1 MRRHALQLGISVAFL
16 LLWAAPATAQ
26 VCQYANDGE
35 CDEPGIGTSVCEAG
49 TDTADCSQLNVA
61 DGYLYG
67 ALACAASYCGEAW
80 GLVVD
85 QTTASGAHKGALEQC
100 GDSTC
105 ILEVTFS
112 RGRCLAVA
120 TSEKYGAH
128 GWATRSSLAEAEAD
142 ALSNCN
148 DSQGENCQIVASAC
162 SSG

>member
-1 MRRHALQLGISVAFL
+1 MGRRPLQFLFGVACL
-16 LLWAAPATAQ
+16 LLWATSASAQ
-26 VCQYANDGE
+26 MCEFANDGE

-67 ALACAASYCGEAW
+67 ALACATSYCGDAW
-80 GLVVD
+80 GLAVD
-85 QTTASGAHKGALEQC
+85 QTTASAAHKNAIEQC

-105 ILEVTFS
+105 ALEVTFS

-148 DSQGENCQIVASAC
+148 DGEGQTCEIVVSAC